1 MDESYEP
8 EHAIEVTPTQVA
20 EPIQAA
26 KRTVL
31 QYIAGVLSALIVAGL
46 VRLGLAVPD
55 EVAQAIGVLVGAA
68 VSWAAAWLMAQPRV
82 NNTLTALGLGAVP
95 RA

>member
-1 MDESYEP
+1 MDETYEP

-31 QYIAGVLSALIVAGL
+31 QYIAGVLSALLVAGL
-46 VRLGLAVPD
+46 LAVGLKVPAD
-55 EVAQAIGVLVGAA
+55 VAEAIGVLVGAA
-68 VSWAAAWLMAQPRV
+68 VSWLTARLMAIAKADAWL
-82 NNTLTALGLGAVP
+82 TTIGLGATP
-95 RA
+95 KG

>member
-1 MDESYEP
+1 MNETYEP
-8 EHAIEVTPTQVA
+8 EHAIDPTPTQVA

-46 VRLGLAVPD
+46 VRVGLDVPGD
-55 EVAQAIGVLVGAA
+55 VAQAVGVLVGAA
-68 VSWAAAWLMAQPRV
+68 VSWAAAWVMALPRI
-82 NNTLTALGLGAVP
+82 NQGLTALGFGAIP
-95 RA
+95 KG

>member
-1 MDESYEP
+1 MSDTYEP
-8 EHAIEVTPTQVA
+8 EHAIDPTPTQVA

-26 KRTVL
+26 KRTLL
-31 QYIAGVLSALIVAGL
+31 QYVAGVLSALIVAAL
-46 VRLGLAVPD
+46 VRIGLAVPAD
-55 EVAQAIGVLVGAA
+55 VAQAIGVLVGAA